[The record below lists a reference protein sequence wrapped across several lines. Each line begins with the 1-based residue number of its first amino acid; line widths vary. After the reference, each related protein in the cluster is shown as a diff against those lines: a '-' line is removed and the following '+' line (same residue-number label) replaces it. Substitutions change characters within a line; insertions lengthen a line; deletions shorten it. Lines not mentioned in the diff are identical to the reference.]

1 MLKEPAGAAARGPG
15 LSPAARAQGARGHVL
30 VVEDDRPLLELYTEL
45 LLDEGFHVAA
55 ALDGAGALRALEG
68 DAFDVVLTDVV
79 MPGATGVD
87 VLRAVRERDLD
98 VPVILV
104 TGNPTVESAVQAL
117 EMGALHYLV
126 KPVSAEELLRSVEH
140 AVRLR
145 RLASVKRE
153 VLRYLGHNDRLMG
166 DRAGLEAVFGRALAS
181 LHMAYQP
188 IIRRSDGS
196 VFGWEALLRTSEPAV
211 AGPLAFLEIAERL
224 GRTRELGRLIRG
236 RVARTAQR
244 RRGVMFFVNLHP
256 DDLLDESL
264 FDPGSALSV
273 LAPEIVL
280 EITERSPFDAVPDV
294 RQRVRRL
301 RKLGFRLAVDDLGS
315 GYAGLTA
322 FASLEPDFVKLDRGL
337 IHGIDAQPVKRR
349 LVESIVSV
357 SRDLG
362 IVAVAEGIET
372 ETERGAM
379 ADLGCDLMQ
388 GYLFRRPEQLGDETT
403 FGPVPGPGSGE
414 AAGSVPGSSPG
425 PS

>member
-1 MLKEPAGAAARGPG
+1 MASTSCGRSG
-15 LSPAARAQGARGHVL
+15 
-30 VVEDDRPLLELYTEL
+30 
-45 LLDEGFHVAA
+45 
-55 ALDGAGALRALEG
+55 
-68 DAFDVVLTDVV
+68 
-79 MPGATGVD
+79 
-87 VLRAVRERDLD
+87 
-98 VPVILV
+98 
-104 TGNPTVESAVQAL
+104 TVETAVQAL

-126 KPVSAEELLRSVEH
+126 KPVSADELLRSVEH

-153 VLRYLGHNDRLMG
+153 VLRYLGHTDRLMG

-181 LHMAYQP
+181 VYMAYQP
-188 IIRRSDGS
+188 IIRTSDGS
-196 VFGWEALLRTSEPAV
+196 VFGWEALLRTGEPAV

-236 RVARTAQR
+236 HVARTARR

-264 FDPGSALSV
+264 FDPDSPLSG

-294 RQRVRRL
+294 RARVRRL
-301 RKLGFRLAVDDLGS
+301 RKLGFRVAVDDLGS

-322 FASLEPDFVKLDRGL
+322 FAALEPDFVKLDRGL
-337 IHGIDAQPVKRR
+337 VHEIDAQPVKCR

-362 IVAVAEGIET
+362 IAVVAEGIET
-372 ETERGAM
+372 ETEREVM
-379 ADLGCDLMQ
+379 AHLGCDLMQ
-388 GYLFRRPEQLGDETT
+388 GYLFRRPEQLGDEST
-403 FGPVPGPGSGE
+403 FGPAPGPVPGADDGRGTGLV
-414 AAGSVPGSSPG
+414 AGLS
-425 PS
+425 

>member
-1 MLKEPAGAAARGPG
+1 MLSEPVGPG
-15 LSPAARAQGARGHVL
+15 GPDLTPPLAPPGRASRGHVL

-45 LLDEGFHVAA
+45 LLDEGFEVAA
-55 ALDGAGALRALEG
+55 ALDGTGALRALEE

-79 MPGATGVD
+79 MPGADGVH

-104 TGNPTVESAVQAL
+104 TGNPTVETAVLAL
-117 EMGALHYLV
+117 ELGALRYLV
-126 KPVSAEELLRSVEH
+126 KPVSADDLLSSVDH

-153 VLRYLGHNDRLMG
+153 ALRYLGHTDRLMG

-188 IIRRSDGS
+188 IIRTSDGS

-224 GRTRELGRLIRG
+224 GRTRDLGRLIRQH
-236 RVARTAQR
+236 VARTAHR

-264 FDPGSALSV
+264 FEAGSALSV
-273 LAPEIVL
+273 LAPEVVL

-294 RQRVRRL
+294 RDRVRRL
-301 RKLGFRLAVDDLGS
+301 RELGFRLAVDDLGS

-322 FASLEPDFVKLDRGL
+322 FASLQPDFVKLDMGL
-337 IHGIDAQPVKRR
+337 VHGIDNQPVKRR
-349 LVESIVSV
+349 LVASIVSV
-357 SRDLG
+357 SKDLG
-362 IVAVAEGIET
+362 IAVVAEGIET
-372 ETERGAM
+372 ESEREAVAG
-379 ADLGCDLMQ
+379 LGCDLMQ
-388 GYLFRRPEQLGDETT
+388 GYLFRRPEELGDEST
-403 FGPVPGPGSGE
+403 FGPVPGPGE
-414 AAGSVPGSSPG
+414 DAGAGARPLAG